1 MSGKWRSLA
10 IDVTPLRTSRQ
21 FRLLWGGQAMSFL
34 GSMLTYV
41 AVPFQVYE
49 QTRSSFAVGLLGLA
63 TFVPLLA
70 VGLVGGALADTLDR
84 RRLFFL
90 AETGLAAVSV
100 LLAVNA
106 FLPHPQL
113 WALYVLS
120 GCSGALMGFGRPSL
134 DAMLP
139 RLVEPDQV
147 PAASAL
153 TALYGSLGLVL
164 GQLAGGVLVATVGL
178 GATYAIDA
186 ATFAASL
193 LTLRAMDAMPP
204 DPDASDV
211 SWSAIKEGLRY
222 VRGNKV
228 VLGTYVL
235 DANAMIFGFPRA
247 VMPAL
252 AAGRFGGGATTLG
265 LLYAAPTAGSFVVS
279 ATSGWAGR
287 VRRHGLAI
295 AIAVGVWGVAI
306 LGFGLSHSLP
316 VAMALLAVAGGA
328 DMVSGVFR
336 MTIWAQAVPDR
347 FRGRLAGVT
356 LINVTSGEMLGDVE
370 GGAVAAWRGPGFS
383 VVSGGVACLAGL
395 AVCLALLPD
404 FVRYR
409 ADSVSAGASTGAK
422 RGAQLQ

>member
-1 MSGKWRSLA
+1 VSLKWRSIA
-10 IDVTPLRTSRQ
+10 VDVTPLRTSRQ
-21 FRLLWGGQAMSFL
+21 FRLLWSGQAMSFL

-41 AVPFQVYE
+41 ALPYQVFRL
-49 QTRSSFAVGLLGLA
+49 TGSSLAVGMLGLS

-106 FLPHPQL
+106 FLPQPQL
-113 WALYVLS
+113 WALYLLS
-120 GCSGALMGFGRPSL
+120 GCSGALMGLGRPSL

-139 RLVEPDQV
+139 RLVAPEQV
-147 PAASAL
+147 AAASAL

-204 DPDASDV
+204 DPDAGAV
-211 SWSAIKEGLRY
+211 SLSSIREGLRY

-228 VLGTYVL
+228 VLGTYLL
-235 DANAMIFGFPRA
+235 DANAMVFGFPRA

-252 AAGRFGGGATTLG
+252 AAGRFGGGAATLG
-265 LLYAAPTAGSFVVS
+265 LLYAAPTAGAFVVS
-279 ATSGWAGR
+279 ATSGWASA

-295 AIAVGVWGVAI
+295 AIAVAVWGLSIIA
-306 LGFGLSHSLP
+306 FGLTHTLP
-316 VAMALLAVAGGA
+316 LALVALAVAGGA

-347 FRGRLAGVT
+347 YRGRLAGVT

-370 GGAVAAWRGPGFS
+370 GGAVGAWRGPGFS

-409 ADSVSAGASTGAK
+409 AGSVPA
-422 RGAQLQ
+422 

>member
-1 MSGKWRSLA
+1 VRLRSLA

-21 FRLLWGGQAMSFL
+21 FRLLWSGQALSFL
-34 GSMLTYV
+34 GSMLSYV
-41 AVPFQVYE
+41 AVPYQVFTI
-49 QTRSSFAVGLLGLA
+49 TRSSLAVGLLGLS

-70 VGLVGGALADTLDR
+70 VGLVGGALADRFDR

-90 AETGLAAVSV
+90 AETGHAAVAV

-120 GCSGALMGFGRPSL
+120 ATSGALLGFGRPSL

-139 RLVEPDQV
+139 RLVEPEQV
-147 PAASAL
+147 PAAATL
-153 TALYGSLGLVL
+153 TGLYGSLGLVL

-178 GATYAIDA
+178 GTTYAIDA

-193 LTLRAMDAMPP
+193 ITLRRMDAMPP

-211 SWSAIKEGLRY
+211 SWTSIRDGLRY
-222 VRGNKV
+222 ARRNKV
-228 VLGTYVL
+228 VLGTYLL
-235 DANAMIFGFPRA
+235 DTNAMIFGFPRA
-247 VMPAL
+247 VLPAL
-252 AAGRFGGGATTLG
+252 ATGRFGGGAATLG
-265 LLYAAPTAGSFVVS
+265 MLYAAPTAGAFLVT
-279 ATSGWAGR
+279 ATSGWTGA

-295 AIAVGVWGVAI
+295 AIAVGVWGASIVA
-306 LGFGLSHSLP
+306 FGLSRTL
-316 VAMALLAVAGGA
+316 ALALLCLAVAGGA

-336 MTIWAQAVPDR
+336 MTIWAQVVPDR
-347 FRGRLAGVT
+347 YRGRLAGVT
-356 LINVTSGEMLGDVE
+356 LINVTSGEMLGDLE

-395 AVCLALLPD
+395 AALVALLPE

-409 ADSVSAGASTGAK
+409 ADSVSA
-422 RGAQLQ
+422 